1 MKFVFDLDGTICFKG
16 QPITQTIFE
25 ALSELSEFG
34 IEVIFASARPIRD
47 MLPVI
52 DEAFHDYTLI
62 GGNGS
67 LISKKGKIITA
78 NTFSESELLAI
89 KRLINEY
96 NATYLI
102 DSAWDYAYT
111 GPETHPILQNLDPGN
126 LAKRVTLSSLDSV
139 VKVLLLTSDRMIDL
153 SKKLVELNVY
163 VNEHGKENVLDIS
176 PNGINKWS
184 ALESLGVQ
192 EQTYIAFGNDAN
204 DRSMFKQALHSV
216 MIGNH
221 EDLEIYAKESVP
233 LVGNYEQAIATK
245 IRELAEK
252 YKTI

>member
-1 MKFVFDLDGTICFKG
+1 
-16 QPITQTIFE
+16 
-25 ALSELSEFG
+25 
-34 IEVIFASARPIRD
+34 
-47 MLPVI
+47 
-52 DEAFHDYTLI
+52 
-62 GGNGS
+62 
-67 LISKKGKIITA
+67 
-78 NTFSESELLAI
+78 
-89 KRLINEY
+89 
-96 NATYLI
+96 
-102 DSAWDYAYT
+102 
-111 GPETHPILQNLDPGN
+111 
-126 LAKRVTLSSLDSV
+126 
-139 VKVLLLTSDRMIDL
+139 MIDL